1 MGLRDKLRQASDYLR
16 KLQLSL
22 GPDSYFQYK
31 RGRKLERKHTRE
43 QTEDSAR
50 RKRAEADRGPRWSSA
65 NAATTSGTRASAK
78 ATLRRSRRSGQKS
91 SSPTA
96 KNNRAPQACG
106 RPNTR
111 SRSQTAPRASR
122 SRLGS
127 LGSLRT

>member
-50 RKRAEADRGPRWSSA
+50 RKRAEADRGRETVERQRGYDERYTREREDD
-65 NAATTSGTRASAK
+65 AAQEQTK
-78 ATLRRSRRSGQKS
+78 
-91 SSPTA
+91 
-96 KNNRAPQACG
+96 
-106 RPNTR
+106 RPEELEPDR
-111 SRSQTAPRASR
+111 
-122 SRLGS
+122 
-127 LGSLRT
+127 